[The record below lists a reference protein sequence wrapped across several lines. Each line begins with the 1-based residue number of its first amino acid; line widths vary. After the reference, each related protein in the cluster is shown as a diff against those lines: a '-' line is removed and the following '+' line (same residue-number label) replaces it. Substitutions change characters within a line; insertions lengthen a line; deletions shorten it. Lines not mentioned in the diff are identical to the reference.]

1 MKHYKIMAT
10 VIGLALFATGLCV
23 AQEEAVETAPV
34 SISLK
39 SARVSD
45 ALEMLFKQRPEL
57 KYSFRDQEID
67 QTPITM
73 SLPNVSFDVA
83 LRNVLKA
90 ANLTY
95 RKESEIYVITK
106 QVDTV
111 DGITAETT
119 QIEEQKNTK
128 RTEKIK
134 LRYADASMIAYM
146 LGGTILQ
153 VSGSYWQG
161 GSNNNNNNGSMGG
174 SNNNSGGF
182 GNNSG
187 SSNNRGSSGSNSGF
201 GSGSSG
207 SRNSGSG
214 NSGWR

>member
-23 AQEEAVETAPV
+23 AQEEAADTARV
-34 SISLK
+34 SIYLK

-45 ALEMLFKQRPEL
+45 ALETLFKQRPEL

-73 SLPNVSFDVA
+73 SLPDVSFDVA

-95 RKESEIYVITK
+95 RKESDIYVITK

-146 LGGTILQ
+146 MGGTILQ

-161 GSNNNNNNGSMGG
+161 GSNNNNNSNGSMGG
-174 SNNNSGGF
+174 NNSSGGF
-182 GNNSG
+182 GNNSSSSSSNRSG
-187 SSNNRGSSGSNSGF
+187 SSSGFGNSSSSNNRGGSNGF
-201 GSGSSG
+201 
-207 SRNSGSG
+207 R
-214 NSGWR
+214 

>member
-1 MKHYKIMAT
+1 MKHYTIMAT

-95 RKESEIYVITK
+95 RKESEIYVITR

-146 LGGTILQ
+146 MGGTILQ
-153 VSGSYWQG
+153 MSGSYWQENG
-161 GSNNNNNNGSMGG
+161 DNNNDSNNSNGS
-174 SNNNSGGF
+174 SGF
-182 GNNSG
+182 GNSNSN
-187 SSNNRGSSGSNSGF
+187 SSNSSNSN
-201 GSGSSG
+201 SS
-207 SRNSGSG
+207 SSNRSS
-214 NSGWR
+214 SSSSWR

>member
-23 AQEEAVETAPV
+23 AQDQPADTADTASV

-39 SARVSD
+39 AARVSD

-57 KYSFRDQEID
+57 KYSFRDSEID
-67 QTPITM
+67 QTAITM

-83 LRNVLKA
+83 LRNILKS

-95 RKESEIYVITK
+95 RKESDIYVITK

-119 QIEEQKNTK
+119 QIEEQKSTK

-146 LGGTILQ
+146 LGGTLLQ
-153 VSGSYWQG
+153 VSGSYWQQNG
-161 GSNNNNNNGSMGG
+161 NNSNNNGSNG
-174 SNNNSGGF
+174 SSGF
-182 GNNSG
+182 GNSNSSG
-187 SSNNRGSSGSNSGF
+187 SGSNSSSGF
-201 GSGSSG
+201 GNSS
-207 SRNSGSG
+207 SSSSNRSSSSSNSS
-214 NSGWR
+214 WR

>member
-10 VIGLALFATGLCV
+10 VIGLALFATGLCM
-23 AQEEAVETAPV
+23 AQEEAVDTARV
-34 SISLK
+34 SIYLK

-45 ALEMLFKQRPEL
+45 ALETLFKQRPEL
-57 KYSFRDQEID
+57 KYSFRDSEID

-73 SLPNVSFDVA
+73 SLPDVSFDVA

-95 RKESEIYVITK
+95 RKESDIYVITK
-106 QVDTV
+106 KVDTV
-111 DGITAETT
+111 DGTTAEAT

-153 VSGSYWQG
+153 ISGSYWQNGNNSNGSGG
-161 GSNNNNNNGSMGG
+161 GSNGGFGG
-174 SNNNSGGF
+174 SNGGGGGSGGGF
-182 GNNSG
+182 GNNSSSSG
-187 SSNNRGSSGSNSGF
+187 SSGRSSSSGSSNRGSSSGF
-201 GSGSSG
+201 
-207 SRNSGSG
+207 R
-214 NSGWR
+214 